1 MKIVAFYNCKGG
13 VGSTT
18 LAGNFTTFA
27 AERGVRVRAA
37 TLGPEHDLQP
47 LIRRVGLD
55 WHDALEGLPTEGD
68 LLVLDVH
75 SHIRCAELLR
85 PNLWV
90 MPMCNRTAYEN
101 AGRVLPS
108 LTGPALW
115 VWSSGTVYAR
125 RVPED
130 LRDRAS
136 VASVVIPRCPAVA
149 ESLANSAAAWSTPD
163 GAGSPGARAMQA
175 LAHDILTRLHVP
187 MAPPTS
193 LPLGPQPKPPYPS
206 LRGFLGREE
215 QAQPELAAYF
225 AARTHAT

>member
-18 LAGNFTTFA
+18 LTGNFTTFA

-47 LIRRVGLD
+47 FIRRAGLD

-75 SHIRCAELLR
+75 SHIDCAELLR
-85 PNLWV
+85 PDLWV
-90 MPMCNRTAYEN
+90 MPMSNRMAYEN
-101 AGRVLPS
+101 AGRVLPW
-108 LTGPALW
+108 LIGPALW
-115 VWSSGTVYAR
+115 VWNDGTVHAR
-125 RVPED
+125 RVPEA

-136 VASVVIPRCPAVA
+136 FAPVVIPRCTAVA

-163 GAGSPGARAMQA
+163 GADSSGARAVQA
-175 LAHDILTRLHVP
+175 LARDILKRLHLP
-187 MAPPTS
+187 LAPAMT
-193 LPLGPQPKPPYPS
+193 LPLGPQPKPPYTS
-206 LRGFLGREE
+206 LRGFLAREK
-215 QAQPELAAYF
+215 AARPGLAAYF

>member
-55 WHDALEGLPTEGD
+55 WHDALQGLPTEGD

-75 SHIRCAELLR
+75 SHTACAELVR
-85 PNLWV
+85 PDLWV
-90 MPMCNRTAYEN
+90 MPMCRRTAYEN
-101 AGRVLPS
+101 AKRVLPS

-115 VWSSGTVYAR
+115 VWTDGTVHAR
-125 RVPED
+125 RVPET
-130 LRDRAS
+130 LCDRAS
-136 VASVVIPRCPAVA
+136 FASVIIPRCTAVA
-149 ESLANSAAAWSTPD
+149 ESVANSAAAWSTPD
-163 GAGSPGARAMQA
+163 GADSSGARAVQA
-175 LAHDILTRLHVP
+175 LASDILERLHLP
-187 MAPPTS
+187 LGPATA

-206 LRGFLGREE
+206 LRGFLAREE
-215 QAQPELAAYF
+215 AARPQLTAYF
-225 AARTHAT
+225 AARTRPT